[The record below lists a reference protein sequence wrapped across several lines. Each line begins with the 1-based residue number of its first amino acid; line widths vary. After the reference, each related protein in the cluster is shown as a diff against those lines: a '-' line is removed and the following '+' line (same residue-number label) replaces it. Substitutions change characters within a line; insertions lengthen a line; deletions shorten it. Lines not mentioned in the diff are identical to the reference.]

1 MNTENADQILVVED
15 RRLEN
20 SVKSDENNILLNIL
34 SFLDIIRQLR
44 NKFAILIE
52 NKDRLL
58 HCKILRMEGGG
69 H

>member
-34 SFLDIIRQLR
+34 SFLDIIKRKEMAEWKL
-44 NKFAILIE
+44 K
-52 NKDRLL
+52 
-58 HCKILRMEGGG
+58 
-69 H
+69 

>member
-34 SFLDIIRQLR
+34 SFLDIIKRKEMTEWKL
-44 NKFAILIE
+44 K
-52 NKDRLL
+52 
-58 HCKILRMEGGG
+58 
-69 H
+69 